1 MAQIL
6 VRHRVEDFNKWKPVF
21 DEDSARRKSAG
32 SKGCRLFHDERDP
45 NEVVVLCKWKDLDRA
60 HQFAESEDTHRA
72 MERAGVTGKPE
83 IYFLDEIEKFS
94 A

>member
-6 VRHRVEDFNKWKPVF
+6 VRHKVEDFKKWKPVF
-21 DEDSARRKSAG
+21 DGDAARRKSAG

-45 NEVVVLCKWKDLDRA
+45 NEVIVLCQWKDLDRG
-60 HQFAESEDTHRA
+60 HQFAESEDTRQA
-72 MERAGVTGKPE
+72 MERAGVIGKPE
-83 IYFLDEIEKFS
+83 VYFLDEIEKFS